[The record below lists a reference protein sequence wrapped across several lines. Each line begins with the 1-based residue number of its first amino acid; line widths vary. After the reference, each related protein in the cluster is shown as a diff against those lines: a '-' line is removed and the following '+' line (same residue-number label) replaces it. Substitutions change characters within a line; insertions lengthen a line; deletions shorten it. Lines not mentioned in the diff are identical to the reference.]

1 MGKPLM
7 IQEADDQRIEQ
18 LKTRLGIATKIDVVR
33 AGLELLEQEASRS
46 ERIER
51 WKRAASR
58 AAASSARANA
68 EFRAH
73 PRLRRSS

>member
-18 LKTRLGIATKIDVVR
+18 LKVRLGIATKIDVVR
-33 AGLELLEQEASRS
+33 AGMELLEQEASRR
-46 ERIER
+46 ERLER
-51 WKRAASR
+51 WRRSASR
-58 AAASSARANA
+58 VAASSARVNA

-73 PRLRRSS
+73 SRLRRSS